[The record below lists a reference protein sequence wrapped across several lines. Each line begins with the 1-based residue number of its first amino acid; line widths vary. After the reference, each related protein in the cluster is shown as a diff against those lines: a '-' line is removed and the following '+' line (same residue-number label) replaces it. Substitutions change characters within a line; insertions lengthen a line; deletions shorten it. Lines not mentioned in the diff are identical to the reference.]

1 MAVRTALVAEARQA
15 KDRELAKAIGALRK
29 PTRSAWL
36 INLLARSAAD
46 EVAGLLDLGAA
57 LREAQ
62 ASLSGP
68 ELRRLSGERQKAVR
82 ALARRAASLAAE
94 GGQRVTDGQLQEV
107 SQHLQ
112 AALADPA
119 LAEDVRAGRVTQ
131 IVTFGGFGPWEAGTG
146 GDAAAGTGAGAAQVP
161 RRAPMPGGRVRPGE
175 RMPTRRCW
183 PRRRRGQRPG
193 RRRARRHPA
202 VPPRRRSRQRGTR
215 GSRPRLRYAMPRRKS
230 WGQATPRRRRR
241 TRRSDSVR
249 SSRGPSRRWRTRTYV
264 ERRPKI
270 ASPRLGTGQRT
281 PRERWRNCW
290 TDLPCTH
297 GSTHQGPLVNRSSFV

>member
-1 MAVRTALVAEARQA
+1 MDLEAATDQVYAATPEDFMAVRTALVAEARQA

-146 GDAAAGTGAGAAQVP
+146 GDAAAGTGAGAGTGAAAGADAG
-161 RRAPMPGGRVRPGE
+161 RASSAGRKNADPEMLAETPARTATGTSAGATPPSG
-175 RMPTRRCW
+175 PTAAEVKA
-183 PRRRRGQRPG
+183 
-193 RRRARRHPA
+193 ARDTWEQTQAALRDA
-202 VPPRRRSRQRGTR
+202 EAEVVGASD
-215 GSRPRLRYAMPRRKS
+215 SAEAAADEAERLRTELARAE
-230 WGQATPRRRRR
+230 QAVADADVRR
-241 TRRSDSVR
+241 TAAEDRLSQARDR
-249 SSRGPSRRWRTRTYV
+249 AEDASRAL
-264 ERRPKI
+264 EE
-270 ASPRLGTGQRT
+270 LL
-281 PRERWRNCW
+281 
-290 TDLPCTH
+290 D
-297 GSTHQGPLVNRSSFV
+297 